1 LLSVAKISA
10 FTHPKNPKA
19 KSLLIS
25 FESHFIRITFGFPN
39 YDKDMKK
46 FILTLAVA
54 LFGFAAHAQEQP
66 ADGAKIQFAEKVINY
81 GKIDKGAN
89 GTRVFKF
96 KNEGNQPLV
105 LNTVRASC
113 GCTTPKWTREPIAP
127 GQEGEITVKY
137 DTNRMGNFHKT
148 VTVNSNATNKTVV
161 LTIKGQVMN
170 PAAQQTTPTKKEGGS
185 IIAK

>member
-1 LLSVAKISA
+1 
-10 FTHPKNPKA
+10 
-19 KSLLIS
+19 
-25 FESHFIRITFGFPN
+25 
-39 YDKDMKK
+39 MKK
-46 FILTLAVA
+46 FILTLVVA
-54 LFGFAAHAQEQP
+54 LFGFAAQAQEQP

>member
-1 LLSVAKISA
+1 
-10 FTHPKNPKA
+10 
-19 KSLLIS
+19 
-25 FESHFIRITFGFPN
+25 
-39 YDKDMKK
+39 MKK

-54 LFGFAAHAQEQP
+54 LFGFAAQAQEQP
-66 ADGAKIQFAEKVINY
+66 TEGAKIQFAEKVIDY
-81 GKIDKGAN
+81 GKIEKGAN

-96 KNEGNQPLV
+96 KNEGTEPLV
-105 LNTVRASC
+105 LNSVRASC

-127 GQEGEITVKY
+127 GEEGNITVKY

-170 PAAQQTTPTKKEGGS
+170 PAAQNSTPTKQGGS
-185 IIAK
+185 VIAK

>member
-1 LLSVAKISA
+1 
-10 FTHPKNPKA
+10 
-19 KSLLIS
+19 
-25 FESHFIRITFGFPN
+25 
-39 YDKDMKK
+39 MKK

-54 LFGFAAHAQEQP
+54 LFGFAAQAQEQP
-66 ADGAKIQFAEKVINY
+66 TEGAKIQFAEKVINY
-81 GKIDKGAN
+81 GKIEKGAN

-96 KNEGNQPLV
+96 KNEGTEPLV
-105 LNTVRASC
+105 LSSVRASC

-127 GQEGEITVKY
+127 GAEGNITVKY

-170 PAAQQTTPTKKEGGS
+170 PAAQKTTPTKQGGS
-185 IIAK
+185 VIAK

>member
-1 LLSVAKISA
+1 
-10 FTHPKNPKA
+10 
-19 KSLLIS
+19 
-25 FESHFIRITFGFPN
+25 
-39 YDKDMKK
+39 MKK

-54 LFGFAAHAQEQP
+54 LFGFAAQAQEQP
-66 ADGAKIQFAEKVINY
+66 TEGAKIQFAEKVINY
-81 GKIDKGAN
+81 GKIEIGAN

-96 KNEGNQPLV
+96 KNEGTEPLV
-105 LNTVRASC
+105 LNSVRASC

-127 GQEGEITVKY
+127 GAEGNITVKY

-170 PAAQQTTPTKKEGGS
+170 PAAQKTTPTKQGGS
-185 IIAK
+185 VIAK

>member
-1 LLSVAKISA
+1 
-10 FTHPKNPKA
+10 
-19 KSLLIS
+19 
-25 FESHFIRITFGFPN
+25 
-39 YDKDMKK
+39 MKK

-54 LFGFAAHAQEQP
+54 LFGFAAQAQEQP
-66 ADGAKIQFAEKVINY
+66 TEGANIKFAEKVINY
-81 GKIDKGAN
+81 GKIEKGAN

-96 KNEGNQPLV
+96 KNEGTEPLV
-105 LNTVRASC
+105 LNSVRASC

-127 GQEGEITVKY
+127 GAEGNITVKY

-170 PAAQQTTPTKKEGGS
+170 PAAQKSTPTKQGGS
-185 IIAK
+185 VIAK

>member
-1 LLSVAKISA
+1 MKL
-10 FTHPKNPKA
+10 N
-19 KSLLIS
+19 
-25 FESHFIRITFGFPN
+25 
-39 YDKDMKK
+39 MKK

-54 LFGFAAHAQEQP
+54 LFGFAAQAQEQP
-66 ADGAKIQFAEKVINY
+66 TEGAKIQFAEKVINY
-81 GKIDKGAN
+81 GKIEKGAN

-96 KNEGNQPLV
+96 KNEGTEPLV
-105 LNTVRASC
+105 LNSVRASC

-127 GQEGEITVKY
+127 GAEGNITVKY

-170 PAAQQTTPTKKEGGS
+170 PAAQKTTPTKQGGS
-185 IIAK
+185 VIAK

>member
-1 LLSVAKISA
+1 
-10 FTHPKNPKA
+10 
-19 KSLLIS
+19 
-25 FESHFIRITFGFPN
+25 
-39 YDKDMKK
+39 MKR

-54 LFGFAAHAQEQP
+54 LFGFAAQAQEQP
-66 ADGAKIQFAEKVINY
+66 TEGAKIQFAEKVINY
-81 GKIDKGAN
+81 GKIEKGAN

-96 KNEGNQPLV
+96 KNEGTEPLV
-105 LNTVRASC
+105 LNSVRASC

-127 GQEGEITVKY
+127 GAEGNITVKY

-170 PAAQQTTPTKKEGGS
+170 PAAQKTTPTKQGGS
-185 IIAK
+185 VIAK

>member
-1 LLSVAKISA
+1 
-10 FTHPKNPKA
+10 
-19 KSLLIS
+19 
-25 FESHFIRITFGFPN
+25 
-39 YDKDMKK
+39 MKK

-54 LFGFAAHAQEQP
+54 LFGFAAQAQEQP
-66 ADGAKIQFAEKVINY
+66 TEGAKIQFAEKVINY
-81 GKIDKGAN
+81 GKIEKGAN

-96 KNEGNQPLV
+96 KNEGTEPLV
-105 LNTVRASC
+105 LNSVRASC

-127 GQEGEITVKY
+127 GAEGNITVKH

-170 PAAQQTTPTKKEGGS
+170 PAAQKTTPTKQGGS
-185 IIAK
+185 VIAK